1 MVNIDYFP
9 DVTPLPPYL
18 HEEEDLPGEPESDAE
33 VVSLSPAPSITPPPP
48 VLVPDS
54 TPTLENNTEKNGP
67 VGMSGGEQ
75 QQQQQQR
82 GTGLN
87 ATTDPTPSPPPADT
101 SATKSYNKEL
111 RLTCFKLVKKPGRG
125 MVVTLTL

>member
-1 MVNIDYFP
+1 M
-9 DVTPLPPYL
+9 
-18 HEEEDLPGEPESDAE
+18 PGEPEPDAE

-48 VLVPDS
+48 ALVPDS
-54 TPTLENNTEKNGP
+54 TPTLDNSTEKNGP
-67 VGMSGGEQ
+67 VGVTGGE

-82 GTGLN
+82 GTGHN
-87 ATTDPTPSPPPADT
+87 ATTESAPSPPPADT

-125 MVVTLTL
+125 KVVILTLLSRFMLSVYI